1 MSELHKI
8 DAQQWRDA
16 PQRDLDLRAAPG
28 AYSIY
33 YPAGVSPADRVD
45 VRFRNG
51 EVRRDQRVDELGA
64 YWRRDDSEV
73 DIVAWRP
80 HRDTGHDYAFYLGAD
95 EVALLAASLA
105 PTRGPHDLC
114 RAGRCTAD
122 GLELFTR
129 LHEASDGDVYR
140 AVRRAYCHDRPDDP
154 TYFPSVDV
162 GATRGSHATHDVVAT
177 RLVSPADR
185 VEPGQAVA
193 TACVDH
199 LDDPG
204 SWLHWTVADVERVTT
219 FGTSGRDERTAG
231 IRLEPD
237 PPNFFYRPDDDGR
250 FVGKTG
256 TVVLVWPHGVACDS
270 HDTTRGGK

>member
-8 DAQQWRDA
+8 DAQQWLDA
-16 PQRDLDLRAAPG
+16 PLRRDYLPG
-28 AYSIY
+28 RYDDY
-33 YPAGVSPADRVD
+33 LPAGVTRDDVVD
-45 VRFRNG
+45 VRFRSG
-51 EVRRDQRVDELGA
+51 REEHGVRAGFNRA
-64 YWRRDDSEV
+64 CWRDDGMPT

-80 HRDTGHDYAFYLGAD
+80 HRDPGHDYAFYLGAD

-105 PTRGPHDLC
+105 PTRGPHDVR

-129 LHEASDGDVYR
+129 LREACDDDVYVYE
-140 AVRRAYCHDRPDDP
+140 AVRRAYRDDRPTDP
-154 TYFPSVDV
+154 MYFPSVDV
-162 GATRGSHATHDVVAT
+162 GESHPTGEP

-219 FGTSGRDERTAG
+219 TGTTGRDERTAG

-237 PPNFFYRPDDDGR
+237 APNFFYRPDDDGR